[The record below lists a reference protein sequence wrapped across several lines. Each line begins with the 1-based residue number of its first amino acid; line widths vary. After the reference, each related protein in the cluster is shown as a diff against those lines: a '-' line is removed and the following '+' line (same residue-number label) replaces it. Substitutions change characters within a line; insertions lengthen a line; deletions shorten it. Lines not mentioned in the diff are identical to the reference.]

1 MGQGESKIAFRH
13 ALVSLRA
20 AEDAALRSQAV
31 AALLRAAEGLAT
43 EDCFALLP
51 PRDIR
56 EWADVQ
62 GDAARMTLLDDVRR
76 APCARNGDG

>member
-13 ALVSLRA
+13 ALVS
-20 AEDAALRSQAV
+20 
-31 AALLRAAEGLAT
+31 LRAAEGLAT